1 LVIKRRLIRL
11 NEAARMLGVDGDT
24 LRRRA
29 RNRDYVEIYGFR
41 FRVYRMDPRP
51 DAERRFDADEIR
63 AALDQLKQ
71 A

>member
-1 LVIKRRLIRL
+1 MRMRLIRL

-29 RNRDYVEIYGFR
+29 RNREFVEIYGLR
-41 FRVYRMDPRP
+41 LRVYRMDPKP

-63 AALDQLKQ
+63 LALDQLKR